1 MSWKTKVKKPPLE
14 LLWTRVYDKKLK
26 QGLYKNKKA
35 LTSVTM
41 KVPWERKKM
50 AKRPYSQPKKR
61 KDPKRTK

>member
-35 LTSVTM
+35 RTSVTM
-41 KVPWERKKM
+41 KFPWER
-50 AKRPYSQPKKR
+50 
-61 KDPKRTK
+61 